1 MRLPRRPEYGSPRN
15 DRLNNFMRLI
25 IKATNLELTAEL
37 KDYLQKKMDMLDKYL
52 GRLKVIN
59 AHLEISKTTNHHL
72 KGEIYSAEVN
82 LSLGSDL
89 LRVKKTE
96 KDLFKAIDKVKDH
109 LEMVIKKYKDKKI
122 GRKKQKQKLVSII

>member
-1 MRLPRRPEYGSPRN
+1 
-15 DRLNNFMRLI
+15 
-25 IKATNLELTAEL
+25 
-37 KDYLQKKMDMLDKYL
+37 MLDKHL
-52 GRLKVIN
+52 GKLKVIN
-59 AHLEISKTTNHHL
+59 ARVEVGKTTNHHL

-109 LEMVIKKYKDKKI
+109 LEVAIKKYKEKKI
-122 GRKKQKQKLVSII
+122 DRKKQKQKLGAMV